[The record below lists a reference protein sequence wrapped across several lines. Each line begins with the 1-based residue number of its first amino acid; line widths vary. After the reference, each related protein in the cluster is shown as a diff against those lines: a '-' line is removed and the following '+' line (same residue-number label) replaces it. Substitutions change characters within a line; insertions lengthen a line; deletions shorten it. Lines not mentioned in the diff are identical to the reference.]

1 MCCPKAHQPLW
12 YSFDMTAFF
21 GGTPAYSQ
29 RHRNNLRKRDSTLTV
44 LSVKK
49 KKELTCS
56 NFLKMI
62 FLAWIFFF
70 LAW

>member
-49 KKELTCS
+49 KK
-56 NFLKMI
+56 N
-62 FLAWIFFF
+62 
-70 LAW
+70 